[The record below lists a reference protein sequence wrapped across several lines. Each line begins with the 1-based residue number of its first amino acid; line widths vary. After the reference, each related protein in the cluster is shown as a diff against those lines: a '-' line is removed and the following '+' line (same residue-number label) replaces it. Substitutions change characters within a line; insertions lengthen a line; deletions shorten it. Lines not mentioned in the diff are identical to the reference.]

1 MECPMTAKA
10 SFNQLYNEH
19 YPRVFGLCRRLLNSV
34 ALAEDATQE
43 SFMRAYKKLSSY
55 DPQKSFWPWIAT
67 IANNHC
73 IDLLRKQN
81 RLSKWLSDDAFD
93 DEKRTLESIESNV
106 QSPLNGLIDNENKT
120 ALTAVIDQLPDKY
133 RIPLTLAY
141 FSDAS
146 YEQIAYDLAISRN
159 HVSVLILR
167 AKQQLRLLI
176 SNGDIQ
182 L

>member
-1 MECPMTAKA
+1 MTAKT
-10 SFNQLYNEH
+10 SFNQLYTEH
-19 YPRVFGLCRRLLNSV
+19 YARVFGLCRRLLNS
-34 ALAEDATQE
+34 ATSAEDATQE

-81 RLSKWLSDDAFD
+81 RLSTWLSHEALD
-93 DEKRTLESIESNV
+93 DEQKILDTIESKELP
-106 QSPLNGLIDNENKT
+106 PLDTLIHNESKT
-120 ALTAVIDQLPDKY
+120 ELTAIIDQLPDKY

-141 FSDAS
+141 FSDTS
-146 YEQIAYDLAISRN
+146 YEQIASELAISRN

-176 SNGDIQ
+176 LHGGIQ